1 MLNRE
6 IFLKIEKYMEDN
18 KIIKASENLVE
29 AIVSEIPGYNIVKNI
44 ITLPDSIERYFFE
57 KK

>member
-1 MLNRE
+1 
-6 IFLKIEKYMEDN
+6 MEDN